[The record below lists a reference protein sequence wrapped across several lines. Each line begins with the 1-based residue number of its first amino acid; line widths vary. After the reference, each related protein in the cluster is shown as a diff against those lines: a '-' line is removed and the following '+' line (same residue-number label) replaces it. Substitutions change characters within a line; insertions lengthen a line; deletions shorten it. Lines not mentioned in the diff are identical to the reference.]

1 MEDKKMTTWY
11 VVKRQLKL
19 LLTEKRYFPFFMMF
33 INMLFA
39 GMFPVV
45 AAFIPRFI
53 IDFLVSSSNDT
64 EIVKTII
71 ILTSISLLC
80 GVIATIGEFY
90 DMGYFVGVRLKEFAK
105 INKRYHEIAYP
116 YLEDP
121 QFVDKAKVA
130 FTALDSN
137 NIGFE
142 NIYHGFFRFLPTI
155 FSVILYCIIIGLF
168 QPLIFVACIF
178 GTIIAVIVNKQI
190 AKYVD
195 KRKEDRAR
203 AFRQKQY
210 FYDVCYDFSYGK
222 DIRMFNLKD
231 KLIGDYRRKAN
242 DYINVI
248 KDIANKKFAIGL
260 LELLMLLIQDGVAYF
275 FIIYGYFNNMIT
287 LGEVALYVGAVIGLS
302 STLRRLT
309 EILSTLQV
317 DANYCKSY
325 YLFMDDT
332 SYFVSYGNRKAL
344 PKTETLEIE
353 FRNVSFKYPKTD
365 KWILQNF
372 NFKINKGER
381 LAIVGTNG
389 AGKSTL
395 VKLITGLFDVDEGE
409 ILVNGFN
416 IKEFDRNE
424 YWKMFSVVYQDVF
437 IYAGSVLENVI
448 GTDNTLEDKERGITC
463 INLVNL
469 SNKIKSLPKGYDQQ
483 LLKIIDETGI
493 ELSGGEN
500 QKLVIARSLYKDAN
514 MVILDEPTASLDP
527 LAEAEIYESFD
538 NLVKDKT
545 AIYISHRLASTKF
558 CDKIALFTEQGLSE
572 YGTHEELMA
581 LKGKY
586 YEMFMTQ
593 SKYYQVEENT
603 YE

>member
-1 MEDKKMTTWY
+1 
-11 VVKRQLKL
+11 
-19 LLTEKRYFPFFMMF
+19 
-33 INMLFA
+33 
-39 GMFPVV
+39 
-45 AAFIPRFI
+45 
-53 IDFLVSSSNDT
+53 
-64 EIVKTII
+64 
-71 ILTSISLLC
+71 
-80 GVIATIGEFY
+80 
-90 DMGYFVGVRLKEFAK
+90 MGYFVGVRLKEFAK

-178 GTIIAVIVNKQI
+178 GTIITVIVNKQI

-332 SYFVSYGNRKAL
+332 SYFASYGNRKAL

-353 FRNVSFKYPKTD
+353 FRNVSFKYPNTD